1 MTIFFI
7 EGGDPNPREIFYRGG
22 EVGKALPYFTER
34 ECGALFPLRGVEYG
48 GIYTPPQIIYSGGG
62 ALYLFYWAGALYP
75 HHLQGALYPVFP
87 ITCRFSPFYDWESL
101 NPSEMLQFD
110 FLWTPSSFLKT
121 SPLES
126 NNTAF
131 WATKIQNLAL
141 NHKDEHIIGLFFHLY
156 HTNHSLGKWRS
167 RNLHFLN
174 KKWGLQPKNFVISSE
189 TT

>member
-1 MTIFFI
+1 MEESTPRLKLFIVGAGRFTSFIGRGHSTPTI
-7 EGGDPNPREIFYRGG
+7 YR
-22 EVGKALPYFTER
+22 
-34 ECGALFPLRGVEYG
+34 
-48 GIYTPPQIIYSGGG
+48 
-62 ALYLFYWAGALYP
+62 
-75 HHLQGALYPVFP
+75 GALYPVFP

-101 NPSEMLQFD
+101 NPSQMLQFD

-131 WATKIQNLAL
+131 WATKIQNFAL

-189 TT
+189 TTWAKRLWGRFSIYTTQITPLENVDYKTWT